1 MTKHSLTDGM
11 IEVIHKDYVIGK
23 ILGPKTKAEFDECLR
38 AAADWQLEQVIDW
51 IEKKRGGTINLH
63 NSEIN
68 NLVVDLKKAMRLQLE
83 ETNS

>member
-38 AAADWQLEQVIDW
+38 AAADWQLEQVID
-51 IEKKRGGTINLH
+51 
-63 NSEIN
+63 
-68 NLVVDLKKAMRLQLE
+68 
-83 ETNS
+83 